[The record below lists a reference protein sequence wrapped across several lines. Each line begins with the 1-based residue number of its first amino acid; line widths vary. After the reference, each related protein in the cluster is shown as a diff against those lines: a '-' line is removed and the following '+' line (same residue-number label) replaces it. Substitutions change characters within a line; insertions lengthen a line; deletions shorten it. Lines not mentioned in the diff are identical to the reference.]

1 MTYEICMASGQISNN
16 TLRSPETLPNFSSF
30 ISTASSAVSAYFF
43 EPSFRRLRVLHKFRR
58 PPFEGVALRQQ
69 AFLSLRYEGV
79 VAGGYPTILN
89 LNAGG
94 LSGLPQ
100 HTNHIFLIHRR
111 PSDPKRH
118 FVLPF

>member
-30 ISTASSAVSAYFF
+30 ISSASSAVSAYFF

-79 VAGGYPTILN
+79 VAGGCPLLAEFQSRGVI
-89 LNAGG
+89 GV
-94 LSGLPQ
+94 P
-100 HTNHIFLIHRR
+100 
-111 PSDPKRH
+111 
-118 FVLPF
+118 

>member
-30 ISTASSAVSAYFF
+30 ISSASSAVSAYFF

-79 VAGGYPTILN
+79 VAEGHPPHVDYNDG
-89 LNAGG
+89 AG
-94 LSGLPQ
+94 
-100 HTNHIFLIHRR
+100 
-111 PSDPKRH
+111 PSPPH
-118 FVLPF
+118 HHN